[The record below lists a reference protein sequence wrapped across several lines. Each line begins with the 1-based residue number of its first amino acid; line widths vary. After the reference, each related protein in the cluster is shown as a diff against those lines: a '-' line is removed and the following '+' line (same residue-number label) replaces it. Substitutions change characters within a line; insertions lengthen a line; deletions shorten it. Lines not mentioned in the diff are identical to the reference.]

1 MALCLL
7 KIDMSLVISFTLF
20 QSFRI
25 LSKTLLYYL
34 KTIANIQI
42 DGVSEAHCACSL
54 IQYLPIPYS
63 SVVISSIVFRMVTL
77 VQCRHIK
84 FQKKRLSGEVVA
96 SLLLE
101 TSKALTG
108 SEQPH
113 SSLK

>member
-7 KIDMSLVISFTLF
+7 KIDMSLAISFTPF

-25 LSKTLLYYL
+25 LSKTLFYYL

-54 IQYLPIPYS
+54 IQYLPITYS

-84 FQKKRLSGEVVA
+84 FQKKRLSGEGVA

-108 SEQPH
+108 SEQSH
-113 SSLK
+113 LSFK